1 MGFLWTIQDFERWA
15 KRPHPEVRAWA
26 VDRLEAFFPEAAGP
40 IMASLLQDDEA
51 EVALSASHYFILR
64 PHPAFSDAL
73 LRAFQTGRETLAG
86 NCARALAKIGDDRFV
101 PLFLD
106 APASYSP
113 LDQVDIL
120 SAMAQRKD
128 PEGVRLLHERL
139 QEALEKGE
147 KEAALYVY
155 PLLLSDGPEEIT
167 FLLRAY
173 LTSPH
178 REAFGYAIL
187 SPFMAHAAVPYDEED
202 IKELTHPS
210 SGPSPLEEEEMNYLE
225 EKRGKEAARKIRKL
239 LKKRAYADAVLA
251 LHLEAEALFEQQRVA
266 LGKSATEGEGPPLIH
281 LRLLRA
287 FAEESSLLRET
298 EPTVQRR
305 VALAALLIHNV
316 LLDLQRFIGA
326 PWEKR
331 APEEKLALLLSERI
345 DLPEDDEIIDHL
357 LREFSPQRLLQRCL
371 NEMEEDSHSPGAARA
386 ARLLGR
392 LKHPDAIP
400 ALLSALKHRD
410 AEDLS
415 IAAEE
420 ALSRIGEAIL
430 PFLEPILREG
440 DEEEVSDLLPLL
452 GALPYPE
459 TVEIILSHYERL
471 AAIDRI
477 TLFSA
482 MEALGSPRFIP
493 LLKGSLKEGEP
504 EEELFLLL
512 CRLHQIDDPELPRIE
527 RAFSQ
532 RREESK
538 ERLARFRAGDQRA
551 LMRESLPLLLRC
563 LHCRQSYTYSV
574 RNVIVDRMARK
585 KERPP
590 VDQEMENI
598 LIRDEIVCKGCG
610 TPDAYELTPAARLS
624 VTLSLVTMM
633 ALSEAGRADLNEGPV
648 KIATLAVDGKPMDPK
663 EGMAYYRER
672 IAKEPD
678 RPDLRVGY
686 GNLLLFWK
694 REEEARAEFEKALA
708 LDPLAIEARYSLGE
722 MALKSGRREEGA
734 ALFERCLKQFDQ
746 GHFYRTKEEK
756 RDPLREHLQIVLW
769 DLREERSVPP
779 VPPPVQAPLLRREK
793 VGRNDPCL
801 CGSGKKYK
809 KCCLGK
815 TEAAP
820 STPSTMVTEEENRL
834 TARLISYAGHPRFA
848 ADDARA
854 RSLFFQKPI
863 ADLPNKTPK
872 GPDFGQFLDWFI
884 HDYPLD
890 GGSTVI
896 REFARTEGRALPVGE
911 MQILQEAIDS
921 HLNLYEVQESRPE
934 RAEVRI
940 KDLFTG
946 EDLLIRDVSGSKK
959 LVKWDIIGTRITR
972 VGENLRP
979 SAVSTL
985 FSPKE
990 RDPLLRFFK
999 EKQEEYQKQ
1008 TGVSG
1013 WKAFMKAR
1021 GHLLHHY
1028 TLSRQEAGM
1037 PPLLTPERHEMLFC
1051 KAVYDVE
1058 NFHGALFR
1066 LKQEFDF
1073 CLDEEGEEEG
1083 ERSALFTWLKRG
1095 RSKKIVPEGER
1106 RAEGIVIQSA
1116 MMPTPESEGTLSL
1129 GTVTVTERRL
1139 ILETISRER
1148 LDAGKGRIGELLGD
1162 YVRFR
1167 VDRFQAVEAFMKER
1181 EAKGEKQKKQEKSEI
1196 PDEVKQAVMSRF
1208 LSRYCEEWIHNAI
1221 PALDG
1226 KSPLEMVRLPGGRER
1241 VEQLLKEIE
1250 NSEERKKREGEI
1262 YVDVDALRQRLGLA
1276 AS

>member
-1 MGFLWTIQDFERWA
+1 MVER
-15 KRPHPEVRAWA
+15 KH
-26 VDRLEAFFPEAAGP
+26 
-40 IMASLLQDDEA
+40 
-51 EVALSASHYFILR
+51 
-64 PHPAFSDAL
+64 
-73 LRAFQTGRETLAG
+73 
-86 NCARALAKIGDDRFV
+86 
-101 PLFLD
+101 
-106 APASYSP
+106 
-113 LDQVDIL
+113 
-120 SAMAQRKD
+120 

-139 QEALEKGE
+139 QEAADNGDED
-147 KEAALYVY
+147 AALYVD
-155 PLLLSDGPEEIT
+155 PLLLSNEPAEIA
-167 FLLRAY
+167 FILRAY

-178 REAFGYAIL
+178 REAFGYTIL
-187 SPFMAHAAVPYDEED
+187 SPLMAYASVPYDEED
-202 IKELTHPS
+202 IKELAGPS
-210 SGPSPLEEEEMNYLE
+210 SGPSPLEEEEMKYLE
-225 EKRGKEAARKIRKL
+225 EKRGKEAARNIRTL
-239 LKKRAYADAVLA
+239 FKKRRYIDILLA
-251 LHLEAEALFEQQRVA
+251 LYREAEAFFEQQRA
-266 LGKSATEGEGPPLIH
+266 ASSGRSFTWAIGKPATEGWEKGEGPPLIH

-287 FAEESSLLRET
+287 FAGESSLLREA

-305 VALAALLIHNV
+305 VALTVLLIHNI
-316 LLDLQRFIGA
+316 LLDLRRFIGK
-326 PWEKR
+326 PLEER
-331 APEEKLALLLSERI
+331 TPEEKLVLLLDERI

-357 LREFSPQRLLQRCL
+357 LRELSPERLLQICR
-371 NEMEEDSHSPGAARA
+371 NEMEEDPHSPGAPRA

-400 ALLSALKHRD
+400 ALLSALLHRD

-420 ALSRIGEAIL
+420 ALSRIGEATL
-430 PFLEPILREG
+430 PFIEPILREG

-471 AAIDRI
+471 LVIDRI
-477 TLFSA
+477 MLFSA

-512 CRLHQIDDPELPRIE
+512 CRLHQIDDPELPRIA
-527 RAFSQ
+527 RALSQ

-538 ERLARFRAGDQRA
+538 ERMARFWAGDRRA
-551 LMRESLPLLLRC
+551 LVRESLPLLLRC
-563 LHCRQSYTYSV
+563 SHCRQSYTYSV
-574 RNVIVDRMARK
+574 RNVIVDRLDK
-585 KERPP
+585 
-590 VDQEMENI
+590 EMENI

-610 TPDAYELTPAARLS
+610 TPDLYELTPQARLS
-624 VTLSLVTMM
+624 VTLSLVAMM
-633 ALSEAGRADLNEGPV
+633 ELSEAGQADLNEGPV

-663 EGMAYYRER
+663 EGMTYYRER
-672 IAKEPD
+672 IAREPD

-686 GNLLLFWK
+686 GNLLLFLK
-694 REEEARAEFEKALA
+694 REDAARAEFEKALA
-708 LDPLAIEARYSLGE
+708 LDPLAIEAGHSLGE
-722 MALKSGRREEGA
+722 MAMKSGRREEAA
-734 ALFERCLKQFDQ
+734 ALFERCLNRFDQ
-746 GHFYRTKEEK
+746 GHFYRSKEED
-756 RDPLREHLQIVLW
+756 RDRLREHLQIVLW
-769 DLREERSVPP
+769 DLRDVRKTSPLLSSA
-779 VPPPVQAPLLRREK
+779 QTPLLRGEK
-793 VGRNDPCL
+793 VGRNDPCP

-815 TEAAP
+815 TEALP
-820 STPSTMVTEEENRL
+820 SIPSTMVTEEENRL
-834 TARLISYAGHPRFA
+834 TARLISYAGRPRFH
-848 ADDARA
+848 ADYARA

-863 ADLPNKTPK
+863 SDLPNEKEN

-896 REFARTEGRALPVGE
+896 GEFARTEGRALPAGE
-911 MQILQEAIDS
+911 REILQEAIDS
-921 HLNLYEVQESRPE
+921 YLNLYEVRESRPE

-946 EDLLIRDVSGSKK
+946 EELTIRDVSGSKR
-959 LVKWDIIGTRITR
+959 LVKWDIIGTRIIR

-979 SAVSTL
+979 SAVITL

-1008 TGVSG
+1008 TGVSD

-1028 TLSRQEAGM
+1028 TRSRQEAGM

-1058 NFHGALFR
+1058 NFHGVLFR
-1066 LKQEFDF
+1066 LKKEFDF
-1073 CLDEEGEEEG
+1073 CLDDEGEEEG
-1083 ERSALFTWLKRG
+1083 ERSARFTWLKRG

-1106 RAEGIVIQSA
+1106 TAEGIVIQSA

-1129 GTVTVTERRL
+1129 GTLTVTERRL
-1139 ILETISRER
+1139 VLETISRER
-1148 LDAGKGRIGELLGD
+1148 LDAGKERIGELLGD

-1167 VDRFQAVEAFMKER
+1167 ADRFQTVEAFMKER
-1181 EAKGEKQKKQEKSEI
+1181 EAKGERQKKEEKSEV
-1196 PDEVKQAVMSRF
+1196 PNEVKQAVMNRF
-1208 LSRYCEEWIHNAI
+1208 LSRHYEEWIHRAI

-1250 NSEERKKREGEI
+1250 NSEERKRREGEF
-1262 YVDVDALRQRLGLA
+1262 YMDANVLRQRLGLA